1 MINMKRI
8 SDIMWGLIF
17 IIIGVILGGNALDI
31 FNINL
36 FFDGWWTLFIIVP
49 TFIGLVT
56 DNDKIGN
63 LIGLIIGLIM
73 LFACRGLFDFK
84 LIWKLI
90 LPLIFV
96 IIGLSLIFKNNINKE
111 VNEKIK
117 KLNEN
122 LSSNDGYTATFSGQN
137 LNFDGEEF
145 KGSNLNEIFGGIK
158 LDLRKAIISEDIVI
172 NTSSIFGGIDIYI
185 PDNCKVKIKSN
196 SIFGGVSNNKK
207 CNVDDNS
214 YTIYINASCMFG
226 GVEIK

>member
-1 MINMKRI
+1 MKRI
-8 SDIMWGLIF
+8 SDIMWGLIL

-56 DNDKIGN
+56 EKDKTGN
-63 LIGLIIGLIM
+63 IIGLIIGL
-73 LFACRGLFDFK
+73 LLLLACRGLFDFK

-90 LPLIFV
+90 FPLIFV

-111 VNEKIK
+111 VSEKIK

-145 KGSNLNEIFGGIK
+145 KGSNLNAIFGGIK
-158 LDLRKAIISEDIVI
+158 LDLRKAIINEDIVI
-172 NTSSIFGGIDIYI
+172 NASSIFGGIDIYI

>member
-1 MINMKRI
+1 MKRI
-8 SDIMWGLIF
+8 SDIMWGLIL
-17 IIIGVILGGNALDI
+17 IIIGIILGGNALDI

-56 DNDKIGN
+56 EKDKIGN
-63 LIGLIIGLIM
+63 IIGLIIGL
-73 LFACRGLFDFK
+73 LLLLSCRGLFDFK

-90 LPLIFV
+90 FPLIFV

-111 VNEKIK
+111 VSEKIK

-145 KGSNLNEIFGGIK
+145 KGSNLNAIFGGIK
-158 LDLRKAIISEDIVI
+158 LDLRKAIINEDIVI
-172 NTSSIFGGIDIYI
+172 NASSIFGGIDIYI

>member
-1 MINMKRI
+1 MKRI

-111 VNEKIK
+111 VSEKIK

-122 LSSNDGYTATFSGQN
+122 LSPNDGYTATFSGQN

-145 KGSNLNEIFGGIK
+145 KGSNLNAIFGGIK
-158 LDLRKAIISEDIVI
+158 LDLRKSIINEDIVI
-172 NTSSIFGGIDIYI
+172 NASSIFGGIDIYI

>member
-1 MINMKRI
+1 MKRI
-8 SDIMWGLIF
+8 SDIMWGLIL

-56 DNDKIGN
+56 ERDKTGN
-63 LIGLIIGLIM
+63 IIGLIIGL
-73 LFACRGLFDFK
+73 LLLLSCRGLFDFK

-90 LPLIFV
+90 FPLIFV

-117 KLNEN
+117 ELNEN

-145 KGSNLNEIFGGIK
+145 KGSNLNAIFGGIK
-158 LDLRKAIISEDIVI
+158 LDLRKAIINEDIVI
-172 NTSSIFGGIDIYI
+172 NASSIFGGIDIYI

>member
-1 MINMKRI
+1 MKRI
-8 SDIMWGLIF
+8 SDIMWGLIL
-17 IIIGVILGGNALDI
+17 IIIGIILGGNALDI

-56 DNDKIGN
+56 ERDKTGN
-63 LIGLIIGLIM
+63 IIGLIIGL
-73 LFACRGLFDFK
+73 LLLLSCRGLFDFK

-90 LPLIFV
+90 FPLIFV

-111 VNEKIK
+111 VSEKIK

-145 KGSNLNEIFGGIK
+145 KGSNLNAIFGGIK
-158 LDLRKAIISEDIVI
+158 LDLRKAIINEDIVI
-172 NTSSIFGGIDIYI
+172 NASSIFGGIDIYI

>member
-1 MINMKRI
+1 MKRI
-8 SDIMWGLIF
+8 SDIIWGLIL

-56 DNDKIGN
+56 EKDKTGN
-63 LIGLIIGLIM
+63 IIGLIIGL
-73 LFACRGLFDFK
+73 LLLLSCRGLFDFK

-90 LPLIFV
+90 FPLIFV

-145 KGSNLNEIFGGIK
+145 KGSNLNAIFGGIK
-158 LDLRKAIISEDIVI
+158 LDLRKAIINEDIVI
-172 NTSSIFGGIDIYI
+172 NASSIFGGIDIYI

>member
-1 MINMKRI
+1 MKRI
-8 SDIMWGLIF
+8 SDIMWGLIL

-36 FFDGWWTLFIIVP
+36 FFEGWWTLFIIVP

-56 DNDKIGN
+56 ERDKTGN
-63 LIGLIIGLIM
+63 IIGLIIGL
-73 LFACRGLFDFK
+73 LLLLSCRGLFDFK

-90 LPLIFV
+90 FPLIFV
-96 IIGLSLIFKNNINKE
+96 IIGLSLIFKNNINRE

-145 KGSNLNEIFGGIK
+145 KGSNLNAIFGGIK
-158 LDLRKAIISEDIVI
+158 LDLRKAIINEDIVI
-172 NTSSIFGGIDIYI
+172 NASSIFGGIDIYI

-207 CNVDDNS
+207 CNVDENS

>member
-1 MINMKRI
+1 MKRI
-8 SDIMWGLIF
+8 SDIMWGLIL
-17 IIIGVILGGNALDI
+17 IIIGIILGGNALDI

-56 DNDKIGN
+56 ERDKTGN
-63 LIGLIIGLIM
+63 IIGLIIGL
-73 LFACRGLFDFK
+73 LLLLSCRGLFDFK

-90 LPLIFV
+90 FPLIFV

-111 VNEKIK
+111 VSEKIK

-145 KGSNLNEIFGGIK
+145 KGSNLNAIFGGIK
-158 LDLRKAIISEDIVI
+158 LDLRKSIINEDIVI
-172 NTSSIFGGIDIYI
+172 NASSIFGGIDIYI

>member
-1 MINMKRI
+1 MKKI
-8 SDIMWGLIF
+8 SDIMWGLIL

-56 DNDKIGN
+56 EKDKTGN
-63 LIGLIIGLIM
+63 IIGLIIGL
-73 LFACRGLFDFK
+73 LLLLACRGLFDFK

-90 LPLIFV
+90 FPLIFV

-111 VNEKIK
+111 VSEKIK

-145 KGSNLNEIFGGIK
+145 KGSNLNAIFGGIK
-158 LDLRKAIISEDIVI
+158 LDLRKALINEDIVI
-172 NTSSIFGGIDIYI
+172 NASSIFGGIDIYI

>member
-1 MINMKRI
+1 MKRI
-8 SDIMWGLIF
+8 SDIMWGLIL

-31 FNINL
+31 FNLNL

-56 DNDKIGN
+56 EKDKTGN
-63 LIGLIIGLIM
+63 IIGLIIGLF
-73 LFACRGLFDFK
+73 LLLACRGLFDFK

-90 LPLIFV
+90 FPLIFV

-111 VNEKIK
+111 VSEKIK

-145 KGSNLNEIFGGIK
+145 KGSNLNAIFGGIK
-158 LDLRKAIISEDIVI
+158 LDLRKAIINEDIVI
-172 NTSSIFGGIDIYI
+172 NASSIFGGIDIYI

>member
-1 MINMKRI
+1 MKRI
-8 SDIMWGLIF
+8 SDIMWGLIL
-17 IIIGVILGGNALDI
+17 IIIGIILGGNALDI

-56 DNDKIGN
+56 ERDKTGN
-63 LIGLIIGLIM
+63 IIGLIIGL
-73 LFACRGLFDFK
+73 LLLLSCRGLFDFK

-90 LPLIFV
+90 FPLIFV

-111 VNEKIK
+111 VSEKIK

-145 KGSNLNEIFGGIK
+145 KGSNLNAIFGGIK
-158 LDLRKAIISEDIVI
+158 LDLRKAIINEDIVI
-172 NTSSIFGGIDIYI
+172 NASSIFGGIDIYT

>member
-1 MINMKRI
+1 MKRI
-8 SDIMWGLIF
+8 SDIMWGLIL

-49 TFIGLVT
+49 SFIGLVT
-56 DNDKIGN
+56 EKDKTGN
-63 LIGLIIGLIM
+63 IIGLIIGL
-73 LFACRGLFDFK
+73 LLLLACRGLFDFK

-90 LPLIFV
+90 FPLIFV

-145 KGSNLNEIFGGIK
+145 KGSNLNAIFGGIK
-158 LDLRKAIISEDIVI
+158 LDLRKAIINEDIVI
-172 NTSSIFGGIDIYI
+172 NASSIFGGIDIYI

>member
-1 MINMKRI
+1 MKRM
-8 SDIMWGLIF
+8 SDIMWGLIL

-56 DNDKIGN
+56 ERDKTGN
-63 LIGLIIGLIM
+63 IIGLIIGL
-73 LFACRGLFDFK
+73 LLLLSCRGLFDFK

-90 LPLIFV
+90 FPLIFV

-111 VNEKIK
+111 VSEKIK

-145 KGSNLNEIFGGIK
+145 KGSNLNAIFGGIK
-158 LDLRKAIISEDIVI
+158 LDLRKAIINEDIVI
-172 NTSSIFGGIDIYI
+172 NASSIFGGIDIYI

>member
-1 MINMKRI
+1 MKKV
-8 SDIMWGLIF
+8 SDIMWGLIL

-56 DNDKIGN
+56 ERDKTGN
-63 LIGLIIGLIM
+63 IIGLIIGL
-73 LFACRGLFDFK
+73 LLLLSCRGLFDFK

-90 LPLIFV
+90 FPLIFV

-111 VNEKIK
+111 VSEKIK

-145 KGSNLNEIFGGIK
+145 KGSNLNAIFGGIK
-158 LDLRKAIISEDIVI
+158 LDLRKAIINEDIVI
-172 NTSSIFGGIDIYI
+172 NASSIFGGIDIYI

>member
-1 MINMKRI
+1 MKRI
-8 SDIMWGLIF
+8 SDIMWGLIL

-56 DNDKIGN
+56 EKDKTGN
-63 LIGLIIGLIM
+63 IIGLIIGL
-73 LFACRGLFDFK
+73 LLLLSCRGLFDFK

-90 LPLIFV
+90 FPLIFV

-145 KGSNLNEIFGGIK
+145 RGSNLNAIFGGIK
-158 LDLRKAIISEDIVI
+158 LDLRKAIINEDIVI
-172 NTSSIFGGIDIYI
+172 NASSIFGGIDIYI

>member
-1 MINMKRI
+1 MKRI
-8 SDIMWGLIF
+8 SDIMWGLIL

-56 DNDKIGN
+56 EKDKTGN
-63 LIGLIIGLIM
+63 VIGLIIGLF
-73 LFACRGLFDFK
+73 LLLACRGLFDFK

-90 LPLIFV
+90 FPLIFV

-111 VNEKIK
+111 VSEKIK

-145 KGSNLNEIFGGIK
+145 KGSNLNAIFGGIK
-158 LDLRKAIISEDIVI
+158 LDLRKAIINEDIVI
-172 NTSSIFGGIDIYI
+172 NASSIFGGIDIYI

-207 CNVDDNS
+207 CNVDENS

>member
-8 SDIMWGLIF
+8 SDIMWGLIL

-56 DNDKIGN
+56 EKDKTGN
-63 LIGLIIGLIM
+63 IIGLIIGLF
-73 LFACRGLFDFK
+73 LLLACRGLFDFK

-90 LPLIFV
+90 FPLIFV

-111 VNEKIK
+111 VSEKIK

-145 KGSNLNEIFGGIK
+145 KGSNLNAIFGGIK
-158 LDLRKAIISEDIVI
+158 LDLRKAIINEDIVI
-172 NTSSIFGGIDIYI
+172 NASSIFGGIDIYI

>member
-1 MINMKRI
+1 MKKV
-8 SDIMWGLIF
+8 SDIMWGLIL

-56 DNDKIGN
+56 EKDKTGN
-63 LIGLIIGLIM
+63 IIGLIIGLF
-73 LFACRGLFDFK
+73 LLLACRGLFDFK

-90 LPLIFV
+90 FPLIFV

-111 VNEKIK
+111 VSEKIK

-145 KGSNLNEIFGGIK
+145 KGSNLNAIFGGIK
-158 LDLRKAIISEDIVI
+158 LDLRKAIINEDIVI
-172 NTSSIFGGIDIYI
+172 NASSIFGGIDIYI

>member
-1 MINMKRI
+1 MKRI
-8 SDIMWGLIF
+8 SDIMWGLIL

-56 DNDKIGN
+56 EKDKTGN
-63 LIGLIIGLIM
+63 IIGLIIGL
-73 LFACRGLFDFK
+73 LLLLSCRGLFDFK

-90 LPLIFV
+90 FPLIFV

-145 KGSNLNEIFGGIK
+145 KGSNLNAIFGGIK
-158 LDLRKAIISEDIVI
+158 LDLRKSIINEDIVI
-172 NTSSIFGGIDIYI
+172 NASSIFGGIDIYI

>member
-1 MINMKRI
+1 MKRI
-8 SDIMWGLIF
+8 SDIMWGLIL

-56 DNDKIGN
+56 EKDKTGN
-63 LIGLIIGLIM
+63 IIGLIIGL
-73 LFACRGLFDFK
+73 LLLLACRGLFDFK

-90 LPLIFV
+90 FPLIFV

-122 LSSNDGYTATFSGQN
+122 LSFNDGYTATFSGQN

-145 KGSNLNEIFGGIK
+145 KGSNLNAIFGGIK
-158 LDLRKAIISEDIVI
+158 LDLRKAIINEDIVI
-172 NTSSIFGGIDIYI
+172 NASSIFGGIDIYI

-207 CNVDDNS
+207 CNVDENS

>member
-1 MINMKRI
+1 MKKV
-8 SDIMWGLIF
+8 SDIMWGLIL

-56 DNDKIGN
+56 ERDKTGN
-63 LIGLIIGLIM
+63 IIGLIIGL
-73 LFACRGLFDFK
+73 LLLLSCRGLFDFK

-90 LPLIFV
+90 FPLIFV

-145 KGSNLNEIFGGIK
+145 KGSNLNAIFGGIK
-158 LDLRKAIISEDIVI
+158 LDLRKAIINEDIVI
-172 NTSSIFGGIDIYI
+172 NASSIFGGIDIYI

>member
-1 MINMKRI
+1 MKKV
-8 SDIMWGLIF
+8 SDIMWGLIL

-56 DNDKIGN
+56 EKDKTGN
-63 LIGLIIGLIM
+63 IIGLIIGLF
-73 LFACRGLFDFK
+73 LLLACRGLFDFK

-90 LPLIFV
+90 FPLIFV

-111 VNEKIK
+111 VSEKIK

-145 KGSNLNEIFGGIK
+145 KGSNLNAIFGGIK
-158 LDLRKAIISEDIVI
+158 LDLRKAIINEDIVI
-172 NTSSIFGGIDIYI
+172 NASSIFGGIDIYI

-207 CNVDDNS
+207 CNVDENS

>member
-1 MINMKRI
+1 MKRM
-8 SDIMWGLIF
+8 SDIMWGLIL

-56 DNDKIGN
+56 ERDKTGN
-63 LIGLIIGLIM
+63 IIGLVIG
-73 LFACRGLFDFK
+73 LLLLLSCRGLFDFK

-90 LPLIFV
+90 FPLIFV

-111 VNEKIK
+111 VSEKIK

-145 KGSNLNEIFGGIK
+145 KGSNLNAIFGGIK
-158 LDLRKAIISEDIVI
+158 LDLRKAIINEDIVI
-172 NTSSIFGGIDIYI
+172 NASSIFGGIDIYI

>member
-1 MINMKRI
+1 MKRI
-8 SDIMWGLIF
+8 SDIMWGLIL

-56 DNDKIGN
+56 ERDKTGN
-63 LIGLIIGLIM
+63 IIGLIIGL
-73 LFACRGLFDFK
+73 LLLLSCRGLFDFK

-90 LPLIFV
+90 FPLIFV

-111 VNEKIK
+111 VSEKIK

-145 KGSNLNEIFGGIK
+145 KGSNLNAIFGGIK
-158 LDLRKAIISEDIVI
+158 LDLRKAIINEDIVI
-172 NTSSIFGGIDIYI
+172 NASSIFGGIDIYT

>member
-1 MINMKRI
+1 MKKI
-8 SDIMWGLIF
+8 SDIMWGLIL

-56 DNDKIGN
+56 ERDKTGN
-63 LIGLIIGLIM
+63 IIGLIIGL
-73 LFACRGLFDFK
+73 LLLLSCRGLFDFK

-90 LPLIFV
+90 FPLIFV

-111 VNEKIK
+111 VSEKIK

-122 LSSNDGYTATFSGQN
+122 LSSNDGYTAIFSGQN

-145 KGSNLNEIFGGIK
+145 KGSNLNAIFGGIK
-158 LDLRKAIISEDIVI
+158 LDLRKAIINEDIVI
-172 NTSSIFGGIDIYI
+172 NASSIFGGIDIYI

>member
-1 MINMKRI
+1 MKRI
-8 SDIMWGLIF
+8 SDIMWGLIL

-56 DNDKIGN
+56 EKDKTGN
-63 LIGLIIGLIM
+63 IIGLIIGL
-73 LFACRGLFDFK
+73 LLLLSCRGLFDFK

-90 LPLIFV
+90 FPLIFV

-145 KGSNLNEIFGGIK
+145 KGSNLNAIFGGIK
-158 LDLRKAIISEDIVI
+158 LDLRKAIINEDIVI
-172 NTSSIFGGIDIYI
+172 NASSIFGGIDIYI

>member
-1 MINMKRI
+1 MKRI
-8 SDIMWGLIF
+8 SDIMWGLIL

-56 DNDKIGN
+56 EKDKTGN
-63 LIGLIIGLIM
+63 IIGLIIGLF
-73 LFACRGLFDFK
+73 LLLACRGLFDFK

-90 LPLIFV
+90 FPLIFV

-111 VNEKIK
+111 VSEKIK

-145 KGSNLNEIFGGIK
+145 KGSNLNAIFGGIK
-158 LDLRKAIISEDIVI
+158 LDLRKAIVNEDIVI
-172 NTSSIFGGIDIYI
+172 NASSIFGGIDIYI

>member
-1 MINMKRI
+1 MKRI
-8 SDIMWGLIF
+8 SDIMWGLIL

-56 DNDKIGN
+56 EKDKTGN
-63 LIGLIIGLIM
+63 IIGLIIGL
-73 LFACRGLFDFK
+73 LLLLACRGLFDFK

-90 LPLIFV
+90 FPLIFV

-111 VNEKIK
+111 VSEKIK

-122 LSSNDGYTATFSGQN
+122 LSSNNGYTATFSGQN

-145 KGSNLNEIFGGIK
+145 KGSNLNAIFGGIK
-158 LDLRKAIISEDIVI
+158 LDLRNSIINEDIVI
-172 NTSSIFGGIDIYI
+172 NASSIFGGIDIYI

>member
-1 MINMKRI
+1 MKRI
-8 SDIMWGLIF
+8 SDIMWGLIL

-56 DNDKIGN
+56 EKDKTGN
-63 LIGLIIGLIM
+63 IIGLIIGLF
-73 LFACRGLFDFK
+73 LLLACRGLFDFK

-90 LPLIFV
+90 FPLIFV

-145 KGSNLNEIFGGIK
+145 KGSNLNAIFGGIK
-158 LDLRKAIISEDIVI
+158 LDLRKAIINEDIVI
-172 NTSSIFGGIDIYI
+172 NASSIFGGIDIYI

-214 YTIYINASCMFG
+214 YTIYINAYCMFG